1 MSQTLSSLARLTLR
15 QLRTIASELGVPL
28 YSRKSKEALVGEV
41 AERQEKRGED
51 LKAIEQELS
60 EYSQALIER
69 PIWLALSK
77 VDQLDDAD
85 LQDLMEEMAETFPYR
100 PVYGI
105 SALGDVGL
113 DELKNDLMQ
122 YLIDERM
129 QAAEDPDFAEHLQ
142 SLEKRISDAGH
153 TMIKRT
159 IIPDDVSQ
167 IKNTLDTMSKEENI
181 DCIITTGGTGLTGR
195 DTTPEAVNAI
205 ASKHIDG
212 FGELF
217 RQVSFEKIGTSA
229 IQSRAVAALINST
242 YVFCLPGSTGACK
255 DGWDE
260 ILQYQL
266 DIRHKPC
273 NFVEIMP
280 RLNEK

>member
-1 MSQTLSSLARLTLR
+1 MPIDTSIDFVSINIAVITISDS
-15 QLRTIASELGVPL
+15 RTIENDTS
-28 YSRKSKEALVGEV
+28 
-41 AERQEKRGED
+41 
-51 LKAIEQELS
+51 
-60 EYSQALIER
+60 
-69 PIWLALSK
+69 
-77 VDQLDDAD
+77 
-85 LQDLMEEMAETFPYR
+85 
-100 PVYGI
+100 
-105 SALGDVGL
+105 GDT
-113 DELKNDLMQ
+113 
-122 YLIDERM
+122 
-129 QAAEDPDFAEHLQ
+129 
-142 SLEKRISDAGH
+142 LEKRIKDSGH
-153 TMIKRT
+153 NMLKRI
-159 IIPDDVSQ
+159 IIPDDVQQ
-167 IKNTLDTMSKEENI
+167 IKDTLETMSKDKEV

-195 DTTPEAVNAI
+195 DTTPEAVKEI

-260 ILQYQL
+260 ILKYQL
-266 DIRHKPC
+266 DIRNKPC

>member
-1 MSQTLSSLARLTLR
+1 MPIDTSIDFVSINIVIITISDS
-15 QLRTIASELGVPL
+15 RTIENDTSG
-28 YSRKSKEALVGEV
+28 
-41 AERQEKRGED
+41 D
-51 LKAIEQELS
+51 TLKTRIEES
-60 EYSQALIER
+60 
-69 PIWLALSK
+69 
-77 VDQLDDAD
+77 
-85 LQDLMEEMAETFPYR
+85 
-100 PVYGI
+100 
-105 SALGDVGL
+105 
-113 DELKNDLMQ
+113 
-122 YLIDERM
+122 
-129 QAAEDPDFAEHLQ
+129 
-142 SLEKRISDAGH
+142 GH
-153 TMIKRT
+153 HMIKRI
-159 IIPDDVSQ
+159 IIPDDVKK
-167 IKNTLDTMSKEENI
+167 IKDTLESISKEKEV

-195 DTTPEAVNAI
+195 DTTPEAVKEI

-260 ILQYQL
+260 ILKYQL

>member
-1 MSQTLSSLARLTLR
+1 MPIDSSLDFVSINIAIITISDS
-15 QLRTIASELGVPL
+15 RTIENDTS
-28 YSRKSKEALVGEV
+28 
-41 AERQEKRGED
+41 
-51 LKAIEQELS
+51 
-60 EYSQALIER
+60 
-69 PIWLALSK
+69 
-77 VDQLDDAD
+77 
-85 LQDLMEEMAETFPYR
+85 
-100 PVYGI
+100 
-105 SALGDVGL
+105 GDT
-113 DELKNDLMQ
+113 
-122 YLIDERM
+122 
-129 QAAEDPDFAEHLQ
+129 
-142 SLEKRISDAGH
+142 LEKRIIKAGH
-153 TMIKRT
+153 QMVKRI
-159 IIPDDVSQ
+159 IIPDDVSK
-167 IKNTLDTMSKEENI
+167 IKKTLVELSSDNEI

-195 DTTPEAVNAI
+195 DTTPEAIKEI

-217 RQVSFEKIGTSA
+217 RQVSFNKIGTSA
-229 IQSRAVAALINST
+229 IQSRAVAALVNTT

>member
-1 MSQTLSSLARLTLR
+1 MPIDTSLDFVPINIAVITISDS
-15 QLRTIASELGVPL
+15 RTRENDTS
-28 YSRKSKEALVGEV
+28 
-41 AERQEKRGED
+41 
-51 LKAIEQELS
+51 
-60 EYSQALIER
+60 
-69 PIWLALSK
+69 
-77 VDQLDDAD
+77 
-85 LQDLMEEMAETFPYR
+85 
-100 PVYGI
+100 
-105 SALGDVGL
+105 GDT
-113 DELKNDLMQ
+113 
-122 YLIDERM
+122 
-129 QAAEDPDFAEHLQ
+129 
-142 SLEKRISDAGH
+142 LEKRITDAGH
-153 TMIKRT
+153 KMIKRT
-159 IIPDDVSQ
+159 IIPDDVSKIQ
-167 IKNTLDTMSKEENI
+167 DTLGTMSKEEEI

-195 DTTPEAVNAI
+195 DTTPEAVKAI

>member
-1 MSQTLSSLARLTLR
+1 MPIDTSLDFVPINIAVITISDS
-15 QLRTIASELGVPL
+15 RT
-28 YSRKSKEALVGEV
+28 KEN
-41 AERQEKRGED
+41 D
-51 LKAIEQELS
+51 TS
-60 EYSQALIER
+60 
-69 PIWLALSK
+69 
-77 VDQLDDAD
+77 
-85 LQDLMEEMAETFPYR
+85 
-100 PVYGI
+100 
-105 SALGDVGL
+105 GDT
-113 DELKNDLMQ
+113 
-122 YLIDERM
+122 
-129 QAAEDPDFAEHLQ
+129 
-142 SLEKRISDAGH
+142 LEKRITDAGH
-153 TMIKRT
+153 RMIKRE

-167 IKNTLDTMSKEENI
+167 IKDTLDTMSKEKEI

>member
-1 MSQTLSSLARLTLR
+1 MPIDISLEFVAINIALITISDS
-15 QLRTIASELGVPL
+15 RTI
-28 YSRKSKEALVGEV
+28 
-41 AERQEKRGED
+41 
-51 LKAIEQELS
+51 
-60 EYSQALIER
+60 
-69 PIWLALSK
+69 
-77 VDQLDDAD
+77 
-85 LQDLMEEMAETFPYR
+85 
-100 PVYGI
+100 
-105 SALGDVGL
+105 
-113 DELKNDLMQ
+113 KNDTSG
-122 YLIDERM
+122 DT
-129 QAAEDPDFAEHLQ
+129 
-142 SLEKRISDAGH
+142 LEKRINEAGH
-153 TMIKRT
+153 HMIKRT

-167 IKNTLDTMSKEENI
+167 IKETLEFMSKQEEV

-195 DTTPEAVNAI
+195 DTTPEAVKEI

-217 RQVSFEKIGTSA
+217 RQVSFKKIGTSA

-260 ILQYQL
+260 ILKYQL

>member
-1 MSQTLSSLARLTLR
+1 MPIDTSLDFVPINIAVITISDS
-15 QLRTIASELGVPL
+15 RT
-28 YSRKSKEALVGEV
+28 KEN
-41 AERQEKRGED
+41 D
-51 LKAIEQELS
+51 TS
-60 EYSQALIER
+60 
-69 PIWLALSK
+69 
-77 VDQLDDAD
+77 
-85 LQDLMEEMAETFPYR
+85 
-100 PVYGI
+100 
-105 SALGDVGL
+105 GDT
-113 DELKNDLMQ
+113 
-122 YLIDERM
+122 
-129 QAAEDPDFAEHLQ
+129 
-142 SLEKRISDAGH
+142 LEKRIIDGGH
-153 TMIKRT
+153 TVIKRT

-167 IKNTLDTMSKEENI
+167 IKDTLDTMSKEEDI

-205 ASKHIDG
+205 ASKQIDG

>member
-1 MSQTLSSLARLTLR
+1 MAIDTSLDFVPINIAVITISDSRTKENDSS
-15 QLRTIASELGVPL
+15 
-28 YSRKSKEALVGEV
+28 
-41 AERQEKRGED
+41 
-51 LKAIEQELS
+51 
-60 EYSQALIER
+60 
-69 PIWLALSK
+69 
-77 VDQLDDAD
+77 
-85 LQDLMEEMAETFPYR
+85 
-100 PVYGI
+100 
-105 SALGDVGL
+105 GDT
-113 DELKNDLMQ
+113 
-122 YLIDERM
+122 
-129 QAAEDPDFAEHLQ
+129 
-142 SLEKRISDAGH
+142 LEKRITDAGH
-153 TMIKRT
+153 KMIKRT

-167 IKNTLDTMSKEENI
+167 IKDTLDKMSKEEEI

-195 DTTPEAVNAI
+195 DTTPEAVKAI
-205 ASKHIDG
+205 ASKLIDG

>member
-1 MSQTLSSLARLTLR
+1 MPIDTSLDFVPINIAIITISDS
-15 QLRTIASELGVPL
+15 RT
-28 YSRKSKEALVGEV
+28 KEN
-41 AERQEKRGED
+41 D
-51 LKAIEQELS
+51 TS
-60 EYSQALIER
+60 
-69 PIWLALSK
+69 
-77 VDQLDDAD
+77 
-85 LQDLMEEMAETFPYR
+85 
-100 PVYGI
+100 
-105 SALGDVGL
+105 GDT
-113 DELKNDLMQ
+113 
-122 YLIDERM
+122 
-129 QAAEDPDFAEHLQ
+129 
-142 SLEKRISDAGH
+142 LEKRITEAGH
-153 TMIKRT
+153 KMIKRT
-159 IIPDDVSQ
+159 IIPDDVSEIQ
-167 IKNTLDTMSKEENI
+167 DTLDTMSKEEEI

-195 DTTPEAVNAI
+195 DTTPEAVKAI

>member
-1 MSQTLSSLARLTLR
+1 M
-15 QLRTIASELGVPL
+15 
-28 YSRKSKEALVGEV
+28 
-41 AERQEKRGED
+41 
-51 LKAIEQELS
+51 
-60 EYSQALIER
+60 
-69 PIWLALSK
+69 PI
-77 VDQLDDAD
+77 D
-85 LQDLMEEMAETFPYR
+85 T
-100 PVYGI
+100 
-105 SALGDVGL
+105 
-113 DELKNDLMQ
+113 
-122 YLIDERM
+122 
-129 QAAEDPDFAEHLQ
+129 
-142 SLEKRISDAGH
+142 SLEFVSINIAIITISDSRTLENDTSGDTLENRITNAGHQMVKRI
-153 TMIKRT
+153 
-159 IIPDDVSQ
+159 IIPDDVNKIQ
-167 IKNTLDTMSKEENI
+167 NTLEELSLESEI

-195 DTTPEAVNAI
+195 DTTPEAIKKI

-217 RQVSFEKIGTSA
+217 RQVSFNKIGTSA
-229 IQSRAVAALINST
+229 IQSRAVAALVNTT

>member
-1 MSQTLSSLARLTLR
+1 MPIDTSLDFVPINIAIITISDS
-15 QLRTIASELGVPL
+15 RT
-28 YSRKSKEALVGEV
+28 KEN
-41 AERQEKRGED
+41 D
-51 LKAIEQELS
+51 TS
-60 EYSQALIER
+60 
-69 PIWLALSK
+69 
-77 VDQLDDAD
+77 
-85 LQDLMEEMAETFPYR
+85 
-100 PVYGI
+100 
-105 SALGDVGL
+105 GDT
-113 DELKNDLMQ
+113 
-122 YLIDERM
+122 
-129 QAAEDPDFAEHLQ
+129 
-142 SLEKRISDAGH
+142 LEKRITDAGH
-153 TMIKRT
+153 IMIKRT

-167 IKNTLDTMSKEENI
+167 IKDTLDTMSKEEDI

-195 DTTPEAVNAI
+195 DTTPEAVKAI

>member
-1 MSQTLSSLARLTLR
+1 MPIDISLEFVAINIAVITISDS
-15 QLRTIASELGVPL
+15 RT
-28 YSRKSKEALVGEV
+28 
-41 AERQEKRGED
+41 
-51 LKAIEQELS
+51 
-60 EYSQALIER
+60 
-69 PIWLALSK
+69 
-77 VDQLDDAD
+77 
-85 LQDLMEEMAETFPYR
+85 T
-100 PVYGI
+100 
-105 SALGDVGL
+105 
-113 DELKNDLMQ
+113 KNDTSG
-122 YLIDERM
+122 DT
-129 QAAEDPDFAEHLQ
+129 
-142 SLEKRISDAGH
+142 LEKRINEAGH
-153 TMIKRT
+153 HMIKRT

-167 IKNTLDTMSKEENI
+167 IKEILESMSKQEEI

-195 DTTPEAVNAI
+195 DTTPEAVKEI
-205 ASKHIDG
+205 ASKLIDG

-217 RQVSFEKIGTSA
+217 RQVSFNKIGTSA

-260 ILQYQL
+260 ILKYQL